1 MPSGQVFGNSSGS
14 APIYSLIGFPTNGVN
29 IASNQVQGF
38 IGGVCTFSSY
48 AATTGF
54 CLHGSY
60 PLGFVNGAANSNVQD
75 VSLWRDAANT
85 LAQRNSTN
93 AQTFRLYNTYTS
105 TSLGEWLSVD
115 WSTTANTATIATKA
129 NGAGVVR
136 TLATGNP
143 LVISTGYTVA
153 TLPTGVVGMRA
164 YVTNALA
171 PAYGV
176 AVAGGGAVTI
186 PVFYNGANWI
196 CA

>member
-1 MPSGQVFGNSSGS
+1 MLVGDGTTALPGIALGS
-14 APIYSLIGFPTNGVN
+14 LTN
-29 IASNQVQGF
+29 
-38 IGGVCTFSSY
+38 
-48 AATTGF
+48 TGF
-54 CLHGSY
+54 YRLSASAMGLTGGGTPVAFFNSTGFGLTSGT
-60 PLGFVNGAANSNVQD
+60 PLFFNNNSD
-75 VSLWRDAANT
+75 TRLYSDAANT